1 MGLNMM
7 VTQLVIESVLYS
19 IIIPLYCEGKHL
31 KILLEKIQNQLD
43 LLGEAFELI
52 LVDDGS
58 TDNTWMVIAEESKKY
73 PTLRAVQ
80 FSRNFGKESAICA
93 GMEMA
98 RGDVVIVMD
107 GDMQHPPEVIPEM
120 VRIWRESG
128 ADIVEAIKI
137 KRGKEPVINKIG
149 ASMFYAIMNK
159 VSGYDLRGASDF
171 KLLNRKVINEWLKM
185 GEHNLFFRGMVA
197 WLGFKYVQI
206 PFEVKERASG
216 ETKWSI
222 LRRVKLATIALS
234 GFSTVPLHFITIIGA
249 LFMVFAIILGGHTL
263 FQKVSG
269 RAVSG
274 FTTVIIL
281 LLMIGSLLMI
291 SLGIIGEYISRI
303 FEEVKGRPR
312 YIVSK
317 SIDTTGRNNELV

>member
-1 MGLNMM
+1 M
-7 VTQLVIESVLYS
+7 QLVNKSMLSS
-19 IIIPLYCEGKHL
+19 IVIPLYCEGKHI
-31 KILLEKIQNQLD
+31 KILLEEIQKQFD

-58 TDNTWMVIAEESKKY
+58 RDNTWMVITEESKKY

-93 GMEMA
+93 GLEMA
-98 RGDVVIVMD
+98 KGDIVIVMD
-107 GDMQHPPEVIPEM
+107 GDMQHPPEIIPRM
-120 VRIWRESG
+120 MSIWQESG
-128 ADIVEAIKI
+128 ADIVEAVKEN
-137 KRGKEPVINKIG
+137 RGKEPIINKIG
-149 ASMFYAIMNK
+149 ASLFYAVMNK

-171 KLLNRKVINEWLKM
+171 KLINRKVINAWLKM
-185 GEHNLFFRGMVA
+185 GERNLFFRGMVA

-206 PFEVKERASG
+206 PFVVKVRASG

-234 GFSTVPLHFITIIGA
+234 GFSTVPLHFITILGV
-249 LFMVFAIILGGHTL
+249 LFMVFAFILGGQTL

-281 LLMIGSLLMI
+281 LLIIGSLLMI

-317 SIDTTGRNNELV
+317 SIDATGSNKEYVE

>member
-1 MGLNMM
+1 MM

>member
-1 MGLNMM
+1 M